1 MLFRSPRDR
10 RWAVLFSM
18 RQRHKGTEAVQ
29 ATSVSVGERRAD
41 ASGRLFRLLY
51 AARPLLREQSRDK
64 IGAESGHVGVPRQQA
79 EVKVMHRF
87 REGADVDALCS
98 QSGPHRRDEPLGGNP
113 DCRGLA
119 RRKVR
124 QLVDV
129 SLGLQDDVAADQ
141 PGHPVIGEPVFVLV
155 DRAAW
160 RSLSTGV
167 DLAGEALCYAD
178 LSRLRLRLIESGDPP
193 KVT

>member
-1 MLFRSPRDR
+1 MRSVSRAIR
-10 RWAVLFSM
+10 IA
-18 RQRHKGTEAVQ
+18 
-29 ATSVSVGERRAD
+29 ATS
-41 ASGRLFRLLY
+41 L
-51 AARPLLREQSRDK
+51 
-64 IGAESGHVGVPRQQA
+64 
-79 EVKVMHRF
+79 
-87 REGADVDALCS
+87 
-98 QSGPHRRDEPLGGNP
+98 LGGNP
-113 DCRGLA
+113 ECRGLA

-141 PGHPVIGEPVFVLV
+141 PGHPVIGEPVLVLV

-167 DLAGEALCYAD
+167 DLAGEALCHAD
-178 LSRLRLRLIESGDPP
+178 ESRLRRRLIESGDPP